1 VPPEEQR
8 QELGAFLRVRRA
20 ALRPEDVGLP
30 QGVNHRRTPG
40 LRREELAQLAGI
52 SVSWYTRL
60 EQGKDVQPSAKA
72 VARVAQA
79 LQLTAAEREYLLAL
93 ARRDPSVVQPA
104 ANEPVSATLR
114 DVLEAQGDNPAYLI
128 DARLNLL
135 AWNRAAISVFGF
147 AEDLAAAPVEERNLL
162 WLIFADNARTWLV
175 DRERHAKLLLAQFR
189 DASRHQVNEPW
200 FGRFVQRLQQRSPEF
215 AMVVPVRCR
224 AGPGDREGDRSPDGW
239 STDAAADGAP
249 GRRQQPRAV
258 PDPLHARSRNR
269 YRREAAEARI
279 NTNSHRWLIGIE
291 HHRCE
296 RPWVGPPARG
306 RSP

>member
-1 VPPEEQR
+1 MPLEEQR

-93 ARRDPSVVQPA
+93 ARRDPLVVQPA
-104 ANEPVSATLR
+104 ANEPVSATLG

-147 AEDLAAAPVEERNLL
+147 AEDLAAAPAEERNLL

-215 AMVVPVRCR
+215 ARWWSQYDVERVQETEKVINHPTVGRLRLRQTVLQVVDNSLALYLILYTPAPETGTAEKLRKL
-224 AGPGDREGDRSPDGW
+224 ASTPIATADR
-239 STDAAADGAP
+239 
-249 GRRQQPRAV
+249 
-258 PDPLHARSRNR
+258 H
-269 YRREAAEARI
+269 
-279 NTNSHRWLIGIE
+279 
-291 HHRCE
+291 
-296 RPWVGPPARG
+296 
-306 RSP
+306 

>member
-1 VPPEEQR
+1 MPPEEQR
-8 QELGAFLRVRRA
+8 QQLGAFLRVRRA

-60 EQGKDVQPSAKA
+60 EQGKDVQLSAKA

-79 LQLTAAEREYLLAL
+79 LQLTAAQREYFLAL
-93 ARRDPSVVQPA
+93 ARGEPLGIQSAATESV
-104 ANEPVSATLR
+104 SMTLR
-114 DVLEAQGDNPAYLI
+114 DVLEAQGENPAYLI

-215 AMVVPVRCR
+215 ARWWSQYDVERVQETEKVIDHPTAGRLTLRQTVLQVVDNSLALYLILYTPAPETGTAEKLRKLTSTPIAT
-224 AGPGDREGDRSPDGW
+224 AG
-239 STDAAADGAP
+239 
-249 GRRQQPRAV
+249 
-258 PDPLHARSRNR
+258 
-269 YRREAAEARI
+269 
-279 NTNSHRWLIGIE
+279 
-291 HHRCE
+291 
-296 RPWVGPPARG
+296 
-306 RSP
+306 

>member
-1 VPPEEQR
+1 MPPEAQR

-93 ARRDPSVVQPA
+93 ARRDPLVVQPA

-147 AEDLAAAPVEERNLL
+147 AEDLAAAPAEERNLL

-200 FGRFVQRLQQRSPEF
+200 FGRLVQRLQQRSPEF
-215 AMVVPVRCR
+215 ARWWSQYDVERVQETEKVIDHPTAGRLTLRQTVLQVVDNRLALYLILYTPAPETGTAEKLRKLASTPIGT
-224 AGPGDREGDRSPDGW
+224 AG
-239 STDAAADGAP
+239 
-249 GRRQQPRAV
+249 
-258 PDPLHARSRNR
+258 
-269 YRREAAEARI
+269 
-279 NTNSHRWLIGIE
+279 
-291 HHRCE
+291 
-296 RPWVGPPARG
+296 
-306 RSP
+306 